1 MPESSAGSS
10 LQFPNALLAVGNLPN
25 TLPGAVLPGVY
36 ESELAQQGAL
46 TEEQQQAIEDQEL
59 LGALTSLTSFSL
71 GEERGGGYAGG
82 PGGGFEGVL
91 YGADDGDPREALP
104 MASGREQHL
113 KPLLLHQAQ
122 HQQAHAHHQAAHM
135 QAAPIIDRAP

>member
-36 ESELAQQGAL
+36 ESGLAQQGAL

-59 LGALTSLTSFSL
+59 LGALTSFSL
-71 GEERGGGYAGG
+71 GEERGGGYAGA

-113 KPLLLHQAQ
+113 KPLLFHQAQ
-122 HQQAHAHHQAAHM
+122 HQQAHAHHQAAQM
-135 QAAPIIDRAP
+135 RAAPLIDRAP

>member
-1 MPESSAGSS
+1 M
-10 LQFPNALLAVGNLPN
+10 
-25 TLPGAVLPGVY
+25 LPGVY

-71 GEERGGGYAGG
+71 GEERGGGYAGAPG
-82 PGGGFEGVL
+82 GGFEGVLYGADEGAPGGGFEGVL

-104 MASGREQHL
+104 MASGCEQHL

-122 HQQAHAHHQAAHM
+122 HQQAHAHHQAAQM
-135 QAAPIIDRAP
+135 QAAPLIDRAP